1 MVRKVFMVWMVL
13 VLCGGF
19 VFGAGAREAPA
30 EKTYNWRIGFNTVE
44 GSVRDVSAREFKR
57 IVEARSNGRIQVE
70 IFPAEQLGSEQEMIE
85 SVMIGAL
92 DIQLCG
98 GSALQ
103 NLFPDVLPPS
113 LPFMLTSYDE
123 AHALLD
129 GPYGDHI
136 REKGKEH
143 NLMMLSYLDLGFV
156 QITSNRRAIR
166 SPADL
171 EGLQVR
177 SPNEP
182 VFIEAFRGLG
192 ARVSTL
198 PFTEVYLA
206 LSQGV
211 VDAQFNP
218 LDAIYDTKFYE
229 VQDYLA
235 ITNQWYYYFVFMMN
249 KSLWDSLPSDIQAI
263 VQEGADA
270 ARDVSREW
278 FRTKDAEM
286 LERLKPHFREVTY
299 PDTTLFQQ
307 RLEPVYRNVY
317 SQMVPQEA
325 LTLAQSF
332 LNEYRATR

>member
-1 MVRKVFMVWMVL
+1 MRQAFTVLMVL
-13 VLCGGF
+13 LLCSAFAFAGGQ
-19 VFGAGAREAPA
+19 GEAPA
-30 EKTYNWRIGFNTVE
+30 EETYSWRIGFNTVE

-57 IVEARSNGRIQVE
+57 VVEERSNGRIQVQ

-129 GPYGDHI
+129 GPYGEHI
-136 REKGKEH
+136 RAKGREH

-156 QITSNRRAIR
+156 QITSNRRPIR
-166 SPADL
+166 QPSDL

-235 ITNQWYYYFVFMMN
+235 ITNQWYYYVVFMMN
-249 KSLWDSLPSDIQAI
+249 HTLWDSLPSDIRAI
-263 VQEGADA
+263 VQEGANA
-270 ARDVSREW
+270 ARDTSREW

-286 LERLKPHFREVTY
+286 LELLRPHFREITE
-299 PDTTLFQQ
+299 PDTALFQEKLQ
-307 RLEPVYRNVY
+307 PVYRNVY
-317 SQMVPQEA
+317 SRMVPPEA
-325 LTLAQSF
+325 LAIAQDF
-332 LNEYRATR
+332 LDEYRASR